1 MKRRIC
7 VWNGKRGGFG
17 ALAPTMEA
25 IQRSHELSLQLVV
38 TDQHLYD
45 RFGKTVT
52 EVEAR
57 FPVAAAIDME
67 QEGDSN
73 EDRARAVGRCLTK
86 AAEVLADLSP
96 DILLVI
102 GDRGEVFAACI
113 AAHNMRVAIAHVQGG
128 DISGSLDEPVRHA
141 ITKLAHLHFPST
153 QASAD
158 RIIAMGEEPWRVHVA
173 GDTHI
178 DQVFL
183 GDITPEAALRST
195 YSVPNGDPFLL
206 VLQHSDSTVPD
217 MAAKHMAETVAAVE
231 ATGIRALLV
240 YPCSDQGFEGI
251 ISEIEKA
258 SGTPNIS
265 VHRNIPAP
273 DFIGLEKLA
282 TCIVG
287 NSSAALIEAPY
298 FGLPSVNVGERQK
311 GRERVANVMDVP
323 YDRRAIQAAIERG
336 ISDTV
341 LRDSLVTVNP
351 PFGDGTAYSRITEV
365 LETVA
370 VDEDLL
376 NKRMTY

>member
-1 MKRRIC
+1 MRRVC

-17 ALAPTMEA
+17 ALAPTMDA
-25 IQRSHELSLQLVV
+25 IQQSPDLSLQLVV

-52 EVEAR
+52 EVQAR
-57 FPVAAAIDME
+57 FPVSATIDME

-73 EDRARAVGRCLTK
+73 RDRAGAIGRCLTK
-86 AAEVLADLSP
+86 AAQVLGDLQP

-141 ITKLAHLHFPST
+141 ITKLAHIHFPST

-158 RIIAMGEEPWRVHVA
+158 RIVAMGEEPWRVHVV

-183 GDITPEAALRST
+183 GDITPADELRAKYDLSEEA
-195 YSVPNGDPFLL
+195 PFML
-206 VLQHSDSTVPD
+206 VLQHSDSTVSHR
-217 MAAKHMAETVAAVE
+217 AADQMAETVAAVV
-231 ATGIRALLV
+231 ATGHRAMLV

-251 ISEIEKA
+251 ISEIERVA
-258 SGTPNIS
+258 DSPGLS
-265 VHRNIPAP
+265 VHRNIPAA

-282 TCIVG
+282 ACIVG

-298 FGLPSVNVGERQK
+298 FGLPSVNIGERQK
-311 GRERVANVMDVP
+311 GRERAANVMDVD
-323 YDRRAIQAAIERG
+323 YDRDAIRTAIERCV
-336 ISDTV
+336 SDEEFRQR
-341 LRDSLVTVNP
+341 LRDVQP
-351 PFGDGTAYSRITEV
+351 PFGDGTAYRRITDV
-365 LETVA
+365 LATVV
-370 VDEDLL
+370 VDQNLL
-376 NKRMTY
+376 NKQMTY

>member
-1 MKRRIC
+1 MRRVC

-17 ALAPTMEA
+17 ALAPTMDA
-25 IQRSHELSLQLVV
+25 IQQSPDLSLQLVV

-52 EVEAR
+52 EVQAR
-57 FPVAAAIDME
+57 FPVSATIDME

-73 EDRARAVGRCLTK
+73 QDRAGAIGRCLTK
-86 AAEVLADLSP
+86 AAQVLGDLQP

-141 ITKLAHLHFPST
+141 ITKLAHIHFPST

-158 RIIAMGEEPWRVHVA
+158 RIVAMGEEPWRVHVV

-183 GDITPEAALRST
+183 GDITPADELRAKYDLSEEA
-195 YSVPNGDPFLL
+195 PFML
-206 VLQHSDSTVPD
+206 VLQHSDSTVSHR
-217 MAAKHMAETVAAVE
+217 AADQMAETVAAVV
-231 ATGIRALLV
+231 ATGHRAMLV

-251 ISEIEKA
+251 ISEIERVA
-258 SGTPNIS
+258 DSPGLS
-265 VHRNIPAP
+265 VHRNIPAA

-282 TCIVG
+282 ACIVG

-298 FGLPSVNVGERQK
+298 FGLPSVNIGERQK
-311 GRERVANVMDVP
+311 GRERAANVMDVD
-323 YDRRAIQAAIERG
+323 YDRDAIRTAIDRCV
-336 ISDTV
+336 SDEEFRQR
-341 LRDSLVTVNP
+341 LRDVQP
-351 PFGDGTAYSRITEV
+351 PFGDGTAYRRITDV
-365 LETVA
+365 LATVV
-370 VDEDLL
+370 VDQNLL
-376 NKRMTY
+376 NKQMTY